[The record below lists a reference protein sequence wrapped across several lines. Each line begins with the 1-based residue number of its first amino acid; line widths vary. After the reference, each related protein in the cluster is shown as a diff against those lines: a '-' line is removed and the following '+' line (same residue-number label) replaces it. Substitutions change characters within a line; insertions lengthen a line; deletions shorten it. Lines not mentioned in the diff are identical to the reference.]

1 MIKAALGYEAWKKS
15 KSRFGPEFRP
25 WARPEQNIIPALDRA
40 DVCATQAAV
49 DEAHARSPTY
59 ADFGE
64 SVARLFREFGQVQRG
79 MRSVF
84 AAASLCSLLK
94 LTRLDCLVSENRK
107 NNIWT
112 DIMIFRTSGRFEDWR
127 QCGKEGG
134 GGAARR

>member
-1 MIKAALGYEAWKKS
+1 MVGKLIKAALGYEAWKKS

-94 LTRLDCLVSENRK
+94 LTRLDFFGVCE
-107 NNIWT
+107 
-112 DIMIFRTSGRFEDWR
+112 
-127 QCGKEGG
+127 
-134 GGAARR
+134 